1 MRVGYF
7 HGKLRSQETFRWSVG
22 GSGLLENFSR
32 LFWPETKLLNIKLA
46 HQFWFSFPPPGA
58 AGGSSSRQADE
69 EKAKERQK
77 NESADREQHHKQQKH
92 DAANCKR
99 EAREI
104 RQLDN
109 ELLNQRRAQERERQ
123 AQLGSDR
130 QAAALAT
137 GPTNVPVGATSPPP
151 SSTSSG
157 DRTFRTAEPFYAE
170 SNSSTTPGR
179 TPPNTISEEK
189 SPVIPGVKTP
199 LLEDTSFGDTNTA
212 LMETGQN
219 SAAAVTPKEE
229 EPRNVG
235 LVAAASQ
242 KVLQEKGLPETSHL
256 QDFPKGRQD
265 STESEISTIYSQS
278 QSDACHKM
286 MNSATEMLGSV
297 PNDDV
302 VRKINF
308 KFTMS
313 FKTHGDCAVFADV
326 WRPSVGKHAIW
337 DFSRAKRFVLSRFEN
352 EDSNPVTIY
361 RCRAPIAS
369 LDCMEE
375 FSGTTAQL
383 DFGRSTSLGSNP
395 AIQIRS
401 NATTTPGLR
410 YKNLGK
416 SGLRVSNVGLGTWP
430 IFSPGVSEEQ
440 AEAILRLA
448 VDSGINLFDLSE
460 AHSGTRAEIELGKI
474 IQKAGWK
481 RTSFVITTKIYW
493 STKSEERGLS
503 RKHIIESVQA
513 SLQRLQLPYIDVIL
527 VHKADSMCPM
537 EEIVRAM
544 NYVIS
549 QGWSMYWGTARWSP
563 VEIMEAYTNC
573 RQFNCVTPIVEQS
586 EYHMFCREKAELYL
600 PEMYNKIGVGFM
612 AWGPLS
618 MCLGD
623 AQNGEKL
630 WIPKGSLK
638 SKSQS
643 YSWIEDEVNKE
654 NLQDEARRLYDKAR
668 DISNLAEKL
677 GCNAVQLSI
686 AWSLKHEPVQCL
698 LLGATSPEQLHQS
711 LQALQLLPR
720 LSTGVMLE
728 IERILENKPVRPP
741 PISTLALRTVLK
753 PSLLSLESLSVS
765 LESLFYEQ
773 TALDSKFNNS
783 STATG
788 TMQSTNST
796 VTTTSETTGLA
807 EDKQQARQLVDC
819 LKSIDNTV
827 MGEKRIRYKI
837 SCSFKSLD
845 NNCKSLFNILRGKG
859 TGNGVAPAKKVPLS
873 EDCMQAAPSSNALV
887 PAHHVQSHQKGFR
900 MLFNRK
906 LLSDRRDSV
915 LLAPCVNVAEH

>member
-1 MRVGYF
+1 MRASSF
-7 HGKLRSQETFRWSVG
+7 LGKLRSQETFRWSVG

-58 AGGSSSRQADE
+58 SGGSSSRQADE

-77 NESADREQHHKQQKH
+77 NDSADREQHHKQQKL

-123 AQLGSDR
+123 AQLGSER

-137 GPTNVPVGATSPPP
+137 GTTATVPVGTTSPPP
-151 SSTSSG
+151 LSTGSG
-157 DRTFRTAEPFYAE
+157 DRTFRQAEPFYAE
-170 SNSSTTPGR
+170 GSISTTPGR
-179 TPPNTISEEK
+179 TPPNTIAEEK
-189 SPVIPGVKTP
+189 SPVLLAGVKTP
-199 LLEDTSFGDTNTA
+199 LLEDTSFGGTNTT
-212 LMETGQN
+212 LMETLQT

-229 EPRNVG
+229 EQRSAAGV
-235 LVAAASQ
+235 LAAALQ
-242 KVLQEKGLPETSHL
+242 KVPQEKGLPETSHL

-286 MNSATEMLGSV
+286 M
-297 PNDDV
+297 
-302 VRKINF
+302 
-308 KFTMS
+308 
-313 FKTHGDCAVFADV
+313 
-326 WRPSVGKHAIW
+326 
-337 DFSRAKRFVLSRFEN
+337 
-352 EDSNPVTIY
+352 
-361 RCRAPIAS
+361 CRAPIAS

-618 MCLGD
+618 MYLGD

-654 NLQDEARRLYDKAR
+654 DEARRLYDKAR

-741 PISTLALRTVLK
+741 PISTLALR
-753 PSLLSLESLSVS
+753 
-765 LESLFYEQ
+765 
-773 TALDSKFNNS
+773 
-783 STATG
+783 
-788 TMQSTNST
+788 
-796 VTTTSETTGLA
+796 
-807 EDKQQARQLVDC
+807 
-819 LKSIDNTV
+819 
-827 MGEKRIRYKI
+827 
-837 SCSFKSLD
+837 
-845 NNCKSLFNILRGKG
+845 
-859 TGNGVAPAKKVPLS
+859 
-873 EDCMQAAPSSNALV
+873 
-887 PAHHVQSHQKGFR
+887 
-900 MLFNRK
+900 
-906 LLSDRRDSV
+906 
-915 LLAPCVNVAEH
+915 